1 MPTNDERRKV
11 AAEMRE
17 YPAELTATLHPAEE
31 ALAYYVLDLMSIV
44 GLEYGQVMGFFARL
58 ADLIEPE
65 ERTCRNTA
73 GKPFAGYRMFNCSVC
88 GAYLEVDGDTD
99 ANLLAGGERPMPRY
113 CPNCGA
119 RVIQE

>member
-1 MPTNDERRKV
+1 MSAMPTDEERRKV
-11 AAEMRE
+11 AAEMRG

-44 GLEYGQVMGFFARL
+44 GLEGEQVTDLFARL

-65 ERTCRNTA
+65 PERTCCNTSA
-73 GKPFAGYRMFNCSVC
+73 DVLKGPFTCSACDEYSETWIDIGFGDRMM
-88 GAYLEVDGDTD
+88 EV
-99 ANLLAGGERPMPRY
+99 PKF

-119 RVIQE
+119 KVVEE